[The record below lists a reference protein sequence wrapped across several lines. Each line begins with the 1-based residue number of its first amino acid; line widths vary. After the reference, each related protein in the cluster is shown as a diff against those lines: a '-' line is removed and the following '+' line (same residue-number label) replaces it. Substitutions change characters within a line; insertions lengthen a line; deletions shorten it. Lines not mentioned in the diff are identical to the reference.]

1 MSSVFGNA
9 PPSVKSLAVRS
20 EAVPE
25 PATPFATPQVV
36 PVTEPEVLAFPWVDV
51 MSPKKVSLR
60 AGTKVGVLDEFSTKL
75 SSCPL
80 VFVTVASYL
89 SVTQA
94 ALGPGSNPLLVD
106 AVLAASEEVTVTLFD
121 ATPVKPPKVTLGLR
135 DEWPHAVTVSVTD
148 AFSPWTAVK
157 VHVPVPPGATG
168 AGGQVVLVTVSLV
181 PRLPA
186 GQAGVNPEVVETVP
200 YLLSQI

>member
-1 MSSVFGNA
+1 
-9 PPSVKSLAVRS
+9 
-20 EAVPE
+20 
-25 PATPFATPQVV
+25 
-36 PVTEPEVLAFPWVDV
+36 
-51 MSPKKVSLR
+51 
-60 AGTKVGVLDEFSTKL
+60 VGVLDEFSTKL

-135 DEWPHAVTVSVTD
+135 DEWPQAVTVSITV